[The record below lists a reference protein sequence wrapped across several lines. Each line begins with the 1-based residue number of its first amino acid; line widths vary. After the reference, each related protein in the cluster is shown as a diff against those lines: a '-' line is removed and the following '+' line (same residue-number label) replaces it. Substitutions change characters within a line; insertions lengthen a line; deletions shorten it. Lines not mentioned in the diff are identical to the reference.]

1 MDDTR
6 PTPGLYHGI
15 FWIGVFAFA
24 AMALGGLYHAF
35 TRDSRPPAIALSYP
49 DNIEA
54 KFQNQQF
61 EEAAGQLRTALMI
74 ESGGTFPGAQ
84 VELSLGNALA
94 SHNAI
99 PQAIEHFRRAVQ
111 MDPGFA
117 EGHYAL
123 GVAILQQG
131 NEQAAE
137 SCFQTAIELDEDY
150 AAPHFGLGKLHQA
163 QRQTAVS
170 IEHFQRA
177 LFLFEKEL
185 VKHEHEAVSLEPD
198 QQAFAGVCNTLAV
211 AEYRAGNFKTALAYI
226 TRALELDGEYAE
238 AENNAGLI
246 YLQLGQPDRALEHL
260 KKALR
265 INPRFQAARRH
276 HDEAMRQLQQK

>member
-15 FWIGVFAFA
+15 FWIGVIAFA

-35 TRDSRPPAIALSYP
+35 NRDSRPPEIALSYP

-74 ESGGTFPGAQ
+74 ESGGTFPEAQ

-99 PQAIEHFRRAVQ
+99 PQAIEHFQRAVQ
-111 MDPGFA
+111 IDPGFA

-123 GVAILQQG
+123 GVAFLQQG
-131 NEQAAE
+131 NEEAAE

-150 AAPHFGLGKLHQA
+150 KA
-163 QRQTAVS
+163 
-170 IEHFQRA
+170 
-177 LFLFEKEL
+177 
-185 VKHEHEAVSLEPD
+185 
-198 QQAFAGVCNTLAV
+198 AFAGVCNTLAV
-211 AEYRAGNFKTALAYI
+211 AEYRAGNFKTALAHI

-260 KKALR
+260 KEALR
-265 INPRFQAARRH
+265 IKPRFQAARRH
-276 HDEAMRQLQQK
+276 YDEAMRQLQQK